1 MRWDVLFLI
10 LGWTIRALVVPLA
23 IIGGIT
29 AALDD
34 EWLAAR
40 AFLPS
45 AILALLASE
54 SMLRFGTTVETS
66 DRLRDREAFATVA
79 LSWPI
84 VVAFGAMPYWFGG
97 TFVGPFSDDATLLQ
111 MADGLVYAV
120 FESMSGFT
128 TTGTTVIDVT
138 SSPACM
144 APHVVD
150 DCIAAQ
156 SRGLLLWRSTTQWL
170 GGMGIIMLSMMV
182 LSRILGGGMSLA
194 RAELTGPSLSR
205 LRPKLAQTARALWG
219 MYLLLTIIE
228 GALLYGLTNMNLFE
242 SVNHALTTMP
252 TGGFSTTD
260 ASIGGFDSWVV
271 ETIIIAFMLL
281 AGVNFTLLY
290 FAFQG
295 HLRKVWRDEEF
306 RTYLV
311 YMLTA
316 TLAIALILYLSGTK
330 DAFRSS
336 LFQVVSIGTSTGF
349 GTQDY
354 ILWPVFAHLILFF
367 LMIVG
372 GCAGSTAGG
381 LKLLRVSLAF
391 KVARRELRRI
401 TSPRRIHGIRMNNEP
416 VEREQIELIVGML
429 LVWILLFAGAS
440 VILAVLMP
448 NNDLETVVSV
458 VASSL
463 GNTGPAL
470 GSYGPSFTWASMPNG
485 ALLLTA
491 TLMWFGRLELLTAV
505 ILFAPSTWREPGG
518 RKRENDEDHD
528 QNSVV

>member
-1 MRWDVLFLI
+1 MRWDVLYLI
-10 LGWTIRALVVPLA
+10 LGWTIRALVVPLVLIA
-23 IIGGIT
+23 GIT
-29 AALDD
+29 AVMDD
-34 EWLAAR
+34 EWLAVR

-45 AILALLASE
+45 AFLALLARQT
-54 SMLRFGTTVETS
+54 MLRFGTTVETN

-79 LSWPI
+79 LSWPV
-84 VVAFGAMPYWFGG
+84 VVAFGAMPFWFGG
-97 TFVGPFSDDATLLQ
+97 MFVGPFNEGASMME
-111 MADGLVYAV
+111 MADGLVYAI

-128 TTGTTVIDVT
+128 TTGTTVIDPI

-144 APHVVD
+144 PPNMVD

-156 SRGLLLWRSTTQWL
+156 SHGLLLWRSMTQWL

-219 MYLLLTIIE
+219 IYLLLTVAE
-228 GALLYGLTNMNLFE
+228 AGLLYGLTDMNLFD
-242 SVNHALTTMP
+242 SINHALTTLP

-260 ASIGGFDSWVV
+260 ASIGGYDSVMV
-271 ETIIIAFMLL
+271 EAIIILFMFL
-281 AGVNFTLLY
+281 AGVNFTLLFFVMTGKLGRA
-290 FAFQG
+290 FA
-295 HLRKVWRDEEF
+295 DEEF
-306 RTYLV
+306 RTYAV
-311 YMLTA
+311 YLGVA
-316 TLAIALILYLSGTK
+316 TLVITLSLMLADTPH
-330 DAFRSS
+330 AFRDA
-336 LFQVVSIGTSTGF
+336 LFQVVSIGTSTGY
-349 GTQDY
+349 GTEDY
-354 ILWPVFAHLILFF
+354 IPWPVLTHVILLF
-367 LMIVG
+367 LMVIG
-372 GCAGSTAGG
+372 ACAGSTGGG

-401 TSPRRIHGIRMNNEP
+401 TSPRRIHGIRMNGES

-429 LVWILLFAGAS
+429 LVWILLFAGATFLLA
-440 VILAVLMP
+440 ILLP
-448 NNDLETVVSV
+448 DHDLETLISV

-470 GSYGPSFTWASMPNG
+470 GSVGTGTWAHMPNTS
-485 ALLLTA
+485 LLLTA

-518 RKRENDEDHD
+518 RRRETESEEH
-528 QNSVV
+528 QNNVV